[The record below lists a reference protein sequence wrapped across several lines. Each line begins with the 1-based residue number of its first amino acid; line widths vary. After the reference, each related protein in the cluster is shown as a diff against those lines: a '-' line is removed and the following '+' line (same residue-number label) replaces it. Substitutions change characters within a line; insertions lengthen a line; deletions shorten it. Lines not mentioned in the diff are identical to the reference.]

1 MAKST
6 LNKIGIV
13 AGSGKL
19 PSLLAKSCI
28 QKGHEYKVLAINNFF
43 EESISG
49 VVADLK
55 IDIGQ
60 IGKAIKYFKEENIKE
75 IILVGG
81 IKKPKIFSFFPDFK
95 TFKILFKLGFLRYK
109 DNKLITSLI
118 EVIQEEGFIVTGA
131 KNFLPELIAP
141 EGIIGSIKINKE
153 DSSEVDSAFLAAR
166 DFGLKDIGQAVVWR
180 KGRLI
185 ATEDING
192 TDYMLSKIS
201 LKNINAKPSGFLVK
215 VLKPG
220 QEIRIDMPTIGPD
233 TIRMVRAAGLEG
245 IVVHANYTLIVEI
258 KKTINLANELGV
270 FLFGYKYE

>member
-1 MAKST
+1 
-6 LNKIGIV
+6 
-13 AGSGKL
+13 
-19 PSLLAKSCI
+19 
-28 QKGHEYKVLAINNFF
+28 
-43 EESISG
+43 
-49 VVADLK
+49 
-55 IDIGQ
+55 
-60 IGKAIKYFKEENIKE
+60 
-75 IILVGG
+75 
-81 IKKPKIFSFFPDFK
+81 
-95 TFKILFKLGFLRYK
+95 
-109 DNKLITSLI
+109 
-118 EVIQEEGFIVTGA
+118 
-131 KNFLPELIAP
+131 
-141 EGIIGSIKINKE
+141 
-153 DSSEVDSAFLAAR
+153 R